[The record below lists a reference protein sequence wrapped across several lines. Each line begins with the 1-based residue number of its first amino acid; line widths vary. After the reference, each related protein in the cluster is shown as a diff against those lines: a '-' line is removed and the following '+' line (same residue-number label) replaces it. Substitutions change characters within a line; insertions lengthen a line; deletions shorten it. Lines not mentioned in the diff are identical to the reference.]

1 VPNASHLLTHEYTL
15 SSEKGI
21 RQNQQGNQRI
31 VGASL
36 TGKVIDRTKDTVR
49 VHLDIDEAQQKEE
62 AFWFPYATGY
72 TAEGHSGWY
81 CMPELGD
88 RVELYVPGS
97 REEEAVVLTSVRARE
112 ASSPKIENPAI
123 KYWGT
128 PHHKELM
135 MEENE
140 LILTA
145 REGLFL
151 KLHEAD
157 GVEIRSPHPIVFTSA
172 KDIEMKA
179 GSRLNMQAKEALY
192 VLCSSSSL
200 MMDGITDIQ
209 GQLVEMEGTVKGP
222 PVGSAAEAAEEQEDE
237 AAEKAEL
244 AQQVAGLLPGGA
256 GAKGPSE
263 GEAPAVP
270 PGQAAAAAALAAS
283 VPLAGA
289 AAKAKAAIKAIR
301 AQKAGKQP

>member
-1 VPNASHLLTHEYTL
+1 
-15 SSEKGI
+15 
-21 RQNQQGNQRI
+21 
-31 VGASL
+31 
-36 TGKVIDRTKDTVR
+36 
-49 VHLDIDEAQQKEE
+49 
-62 AFWFPYATGY
+62 
-72 TAEGHSGWY
+72 
-81 CMPELGD
+81 M
-88 RVELYVPGS
+88 ELYVPGS
-97 REEEAVVLTSVRARE
+97 REEEAVVLTSVRTRE
-112 ASSPKIENPAI
+112 VNSPKIENPDV
-123 KYWGT
+123 KYLGT

-135 MEENE
+135 MGENE
-140 LILTA
+140 LTLTA

-179 GSRLNMQAKEALY
+179 GSRLKMQAKEALY

-222 PVGSAAEAAEEQEDE
+222 PVGSAAEAAEGQEETPDE
-237 AAEKAEL
+237 GAF
-244 AQQVAGLLPGGA
+244 AQQVAGLLPGGE
-256 GAKGPSE
+256 GAKGTGE
-263 GEAPAVP
+263 GEAPVAT
-270 PGQAAAAAALAAS
+270 PGQAAAAALAAS
-283 VPLAGA
+283 VPLIGV